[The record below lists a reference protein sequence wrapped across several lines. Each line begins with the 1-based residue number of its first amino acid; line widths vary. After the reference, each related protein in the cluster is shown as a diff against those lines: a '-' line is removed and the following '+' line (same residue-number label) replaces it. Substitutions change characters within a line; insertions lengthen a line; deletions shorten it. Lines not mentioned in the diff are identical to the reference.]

1 MDRVKL
7 ALELSSTTEVL
18 ENIQLDKM
26 PHVHTTMWEALQI
39 TKMATIVGDGDQ
51 NRDGDEPQGTT
62 QKLTPHH
69 KSLV

>member
-1 MDRVKL
+1 
-7 ALELSSTTEVL
+7 VL

-26 PHVHTTMWEALQI
+26 PHVRTTVWEALQI
-39 TKMATIVGDGDQ
+39 AKMATIVGDGDQ

-62 QKLTPHH
+62 QKLARHQ